1 MLVIFAVIIGGI
13 ITGRLLSSW
22 RLVFVSRMITVII
35 WLLLFLL
42 GLEVGSDP
50 AVVGGMATLGRT
62 AFVIFACSVAGSIC
76 MSWLLWRCVR
86 RRDAVPDGG
95 GAESPGLPAAAADF
109 PRGAAGGQ
117 AAAGGDTRPLSVWDA
132 LRGSLVIVAFFV
144 AGCLAGL
151 FSALPFDVAGSRL
164 STYVLYA
171 LMFCVGITLGSD
183 TALAGRVRR
192 LDPRLALLP
201 VMTAVGTL
209 AGAALSTLLLPPLT
223 AGDTMAVGAGFGY
236 YSLSSIFIADFR
248 GAELGAVALLCNV
261 MRELFTLLAA
271 PLVARWFGPLAAVS
285 IGGATTFDTT
295 LPIITQSAGKPYAVV
310 SIFHGC
316 VLDFSVPFLVTFF
329 CTM

>member
-1 MLVIFAVIIGGI
+1 MLVIFAIIIGGI

-248 GAELGAVALLCNV
+248 GAELGTVALLCNV

>member
-50 AVVGGMATLGRT
+50 TVVGGMATLGRT

-76 MSWLLWRCVR
+76 MSGLLWRCVR

-248 GAELGAVALLCNV
+248 GAELGTVALLCNV

>member
-50 AVVGGMATLGRT
+50 TVVGGMATLGRT

-151 FSALPFDVAGSRL
+151 FSALPFDVAGARL

-171 LMFCVGITLGSD
+171 LMFCVGITLGND
-183 TALAGRVRR
+183 TTLAGRVRR

-248 GAELGAVALLCNV
+248 GAELGTVALLCNV

-310 SIFHGC
+310 SVFHGC